1 MKRESKNYLMKRMAK
16 IQKIF
21 SVINVL
27 EHCIM
32 IFIYNCELERNKKGK
47 VR

>member
-21 SVINVL
+21 SVINIL
-27 EHCIM
+27 EHYTV
-32 IFIYNCELERNKKGK
+32 IFIYNRASAE
-47 VR
+47 